1 MTEAHDD
8 VAQRLWREIDKI
20 KIGMLGLSGD
30 PPRHMQP
37 MTAFC
42 EEDGGS
48 IWFYT
53 RNDTDL
59 ARDTGAG
66 HTAMFCLMSKDQ
78 EFIACIA
85 GRLALDH
92 DRERI
97 DMTDRLQWW
106 HEQTTALAEEA
117 DSPEAAP
124 GLAYAFMNNDYAGHA
139 PATANRL
146 RAIAGL
152 PAAVLPPQAARP
164 QQSLF

>member
-42 EEDGGS
+42 EENGGS

-78 EFIACIA
+78 EFIACVA

-97 DMTDRLQWW
+97 DRFWNPVAAAWFPDGREDPALTLLRFDPEDAQVWLSHANPVRFGFDIAKANLTKSQPDVGSREHLRL
-106 HEQTTALAEEA
+106 
-117 DSPEAAP
+117 
-124 GLAYAFMNNDYAGHA
+124 
-139 PATANRL
+139 
-146 RAIAGL
+146 
-152 PAAVLPPQAARP
+152 
-164 QQSLF
+164 

>member
-1 MTEAHDD
+1 
-8 VAQRLWREIDKI
+8 
-20 KIGMLGLSGD
+20 
-30 PPRHMQP
+30 MQP

-97 DMTDRLQWW
+97 DRFWNPVAAAWFPDGREDPAVTLLRFDPEDAQVWLSHANPVRFGFDIAKANLTKSQPDVGSREHLRL
-106 HEQTTALAEEA
+106 
-117 DSPEAAP
+117 
-124 GLAYAFMNNDYAGHA
+124 
-139 PATANRL
+139 
-146 RAIAGL
+146 
-152 PAAVLPPQAARP
+152 
-164 QQSLF
+164 

>member
-1 MTEAHDD
+1 MTAQAHDD
-8 VAQRLWREIDKI
+8 VAQRLWREIDKV

-42 EEDGGS
+42 DEGGGP

-59 ARDTGAG
+59 ARETGAG
-66 HTAMFCLMSKDQ
+66 HAAMFCLMSKDH

-97 DMTDRLQWW
+97 DRFWNPVAGAWFPEGKDDPALTMLRFDPEDAQVWLSRANPVRFGFEVAKANLTRSPPDVGSREHLRL
-106 HEQTTALAEEA
+106 
-117 DSPEAAP
+117 
-124 GLAYAFMNNDYAGHA
+124 
-139 PATANRL
+139 
-146 RAIAGL
+146 
-152 PAAVLPPQAARP
+152 
-164 QQSLF
+164 